1 MTVEEIV
8 GAFQGAMLHK
18 SADELADLYAEDGLH
33 EFPFGGLPPYE
44 GREAVRAGYRAA
56 WGASPAV
63 PREVERVA
71 LHRTDDPEVVVV
83 EQNAHVQVGDRPIT
97 VPGLLMLRIRDG
109 RIVHCK
115 DFMDSSAIAKVREAA
130 LSSGLG
136 SGLSS
141 G

>member
-8 GAFQGAMLHK
+8 GAFHGAMLRK
-18 SADELADLYAEDGLH
+18 SADELADLYAEDGRH

-44 GREAVRAGYRAA
+44 GREAVRAGYRAS
-56 WGASPAV
+56 WGVSPAV
-63 PREVERVA
+63 PQEVERVA

-83 EQNAHVQVGDRPIT
+83 EQNAHVKVGERAIT

-115 DFMDSSAIAKVREAA
+115 DFMDASAIAKVREAA
-130 LSSGLG
+130 HGITSG
-136 SGLSS
+136 
-141 G
+141 

>member
-8 GAFQGAMLHK
+8 GAFHGAMLRK
-18 SADELADLYAEDGLH
+18 SADELADLYAEDGRH

-44 GREAVRAGYRAA
+44 GREAVRAGYRAS
-56 WGASPAV
+56 WGLSPAV
-63 PREVERVA
+63 PQEVERVA

-83 EQNAHVQVGDRPIT
+83 EQNAHVKVGERAIT

-115 DFMDSSAIAKVREAA
+115 DFMDASAIAKVREAA
-130 LSSGLG
+130 HGP
-136 SGLSS
+136 GLSS